1 MDRQTDDNSIIK
13 FKRTRGYI
21 PLFFMLSVVLLG
33 LSIYCIIYAYTEKL
47 AGVSAT
53 IFYIAG
59 IIGTLFFAYSAFD
72 NLFQTIQP
80 KNALIVGNDGFADFT
95 IGGVGIGAVEWDNV
109 KSVRTERSKDGR
121 LLVIELNDLASLLEN
136 APKPVQKA
144 VLNSDYGDNTIA
156 LRQMDIE
163 ERLVKIESIFKQ
175 HMSES
180 KKRAEQK
187 IAEDDNSK
195 TKVITDRD
203 VNKLIM
209 AMSEHEP
216 NEKGASNAEPA
227 NDNDAVRI
235 NEVNENSD
243 AVSEDNATDD
253 IVLPQDE
260 DIAEEPQEKA
270 VSFEEVTIEPD
281 VQDKSEATET
291 ANEKN
296 VNTDA
301 LKHEGK
307 EDKKDTPDNLEE
319 LDALFEGLK
328 PRIKKEKSD
337 LDELLSKF
345 GDELKSGK
353 TSLSDNE
360 RDKLTDELNAMLE
373 DIRKKKNSKK

>member
-1 MDRQTDDNSIIK
+1 
-13 FKRTRGYI
+13 
-21 PLFFMLSVVLLG
+21 
-33 LSIYCIIYAYTEKL
+33 
-47 AGVSAT
+47 
-53 IFYIAG
+53 
-59 IIGTLFFAYSAFD
+59 
-72 NLFQTIQP
+72 
-80 KNALIVGNDGFADFT
+80 
-95 IGGVGIGAVEWDNV
+95 
-109 KSVRTERSKDGR
+109 
-121 LLVIELNDLASLLEN
+121 
-136 APKPVQKA
+136 
-144 VLNSDYGDNTIA
+144 
-156 LRQMDIE
+156 
-163 ERLVKIESIFKQ
+163 
-175 HMSES
+175 
-180 KKRAEQK
+180 
-187 IAEDDNSK
+187 
-195 TKVITDRD
+195 
-203 VNKLIM
+203 
-209 AMSEHEP
+209 MSEHEP

-353 TSLSDNE
+353 TSLSENE